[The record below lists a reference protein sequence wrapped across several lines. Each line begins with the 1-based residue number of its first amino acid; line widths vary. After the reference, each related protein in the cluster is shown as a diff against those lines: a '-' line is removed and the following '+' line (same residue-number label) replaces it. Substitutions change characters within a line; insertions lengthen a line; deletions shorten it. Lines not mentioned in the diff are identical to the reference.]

1 MRGVVDRGSDTNR
14 AATSPI
20 AILLIVALTL
30 VVAGAGF
37 VFLGDVVDIGET
49 TPQARMTADYDADRG
64 LVRIQH
70 DGGDTL
76 TRANTESLTVRVRDA
91 SDGSTE
97 EFEWLSGTTS
107 RISAGDGF
115 VLDDAGGLPVGDA
128 AFSGRFEPGDRV
140 QVVWQTD
147 EQSTILAAYTVDQA
161 ARPYLGWTLEP
172 RRGLLAHFPLDER
185 DLVAEDSV
193 GNGDGELMGATPG
206 ASGQVGT
213 AYSFDDANDEY
224 VALGRSF
231 DTDGALPQVSACAW
245 FNTDES
251 GTGNFDNWALL
262 DFDRSEYFNLY
273 VRGDDGRV
281 GFSTSAEPGTGSL
294 HDQYSTGSY
303 NDGSWH
309 LACGVYDRSSNEK
322 RLYVDGT
329 LESTVSDP
337 HDGKALGSGATRYG
351 FIGDGSE
358 ATSFDGSRNGFH
370 YDGRIDDVRLYDEA
384 LSAGEVQD
392 LYDAGTGGSATA
404 PTSGLVN
411 HWRLDERDTGDGD
424 TVLGERADGSTVVAE
439 NNGAFGNASG
449 VDGTAFEFRDGGYV
463 AIDDSFDTAGELP
476 QMTACS
482 WFRTS
487 ESGGGEFDN
496 WALLDYDRSEYF
508 NLYVRGDT
516 GGVGFSTS
524 SQGNSM
530 ADLSTTGTDFADGS
544 WHFACGVYDG
554 SEKRIYVDGSLEAS
568 ANQHGGAPLGTG
580 TPRFGFIGDGSEAG
594 SFDGDRN
601 DEYYDG
607 RVDEVRLY
615 DRALDQ
621 AEIEALYTAD
631 GGGSGNRTV
640 TTEAR
645 SYPATFD
652 ADELVL
658 TNVDATVPSGTS
670 ITVTVESD
678 PDGDG
683 TFEESSAPIALS
695 GATGSV
701 DVTGLGT
708 DSDTFRLRIE
718 LGTTTGTLPTFG
730 GAELTTGNATATAAA
745 LPGVA

>member
-1 MRGVVDRGSDTNR
+1 
-14 AATSPI
+14 
-20 AILLIVALTL
+20 VALTL

-49 TPQARMTADYDADRG
+49 TPQARMSADFDADSG
-64 LVRIQH
+64 IVRIQH

-115 VLDDAGGLPVGDA
+115 LLDDAGGLPVGDA

-140 QVVWQTD
+140 QVIWQTD
-147 EQSTILAAYTVDQA
+147 EQSTMLAEYTVDQP
-161 ARPYLGWTLEP
+161 ARPYLAWTLEP

-185 DLVAEDSV
+185 DLVARDSV
-193 GNGDGELMGATPG
+193 GNADGEPMGPTPG
-206 ASGQVGT
+206 ANGQVGT
-213 AYSFDDANDEY
+213 AYSFDDSNDEY
-224 VALGRSF
+224 VALDRRF
-231 DTDGALPQVSACAW
+231 DTDGALDQVSACAW

-281 GFSTSAEPGTGSL
+281 GFSTSAESGTGSL
-294 HDQYSTGSY
+294 HDQFSNGSY
-303 NDGSWH
+303 NDGNWH
-309 LACGVYDRSSNEK
+309 LACGVYNRSSNEK
-322 RLYVDGT
+322 RIYVDGT
-329 LESTVSDP
+329 LDANETKP
-337 HDGKALGSGATRYG
+337 HGGKALGSGVTRYG

-358 ATSFDGSRNGFH
+358 ASSYDGDRNNHHFDGRV
-370 YDGRIDDVRLYDEA
+370 DDVRLYDAA
-384 LSAGEVQD
+384 LNGSQVQD
-392 LYDAGTGGSATA
+392 LYDAGTGGGATA
-404 PTSGLVN
+404 PTSDLVS
-411 HWRLDERDTGDGD
+411 HWRLDESQTSDDD
-424 TVLGERADGSTVVAE
+424 TVLGERADGSTVTAE

-487 ESGGGEFDN
+487 ETGTGDFDN

-524 SQGNSM
+524 SQSNSK
-530 ADLSTTGTDFADGS
+530 ADLSTGTNFADGS

-554 SEKRIYVDGSLEAS
+554 TEKHIYVDGTERVNAT
-568 ANQHGGAPLGTG
+568 NPHGGQPLGTG
-580 TPRFGFIGDGSEAG
+580 TTRYGFIGDGSEAG
-594 SFDGDRN
+594 SFDGSRN
-601 DEYYDG
+601 DQYYDG
-607 RVDEVRLY
+607 QVDEVRLY

-621 AEIEALYTAD
+621 EEIEALYTAD

-645 SYPATFD
+645 SYPASFD
-652 ADELVL
+652 ADDLVL

-683 TFEESSAPIALS
+683 TFDKSSDAIDVT
-695 GATGSV
+695 GATGTV
-701 DVTGLGT
+701 DVTNLST

-718 LGTTTGTLPTFG
+718 LGTSTGTLPRFG
-730 GAELTTGNATATAAA
+730 GAELTTGNATARVLASPAAA
-745 LPGVA
+745 

>member
-1 MRGVVDRGSDTNR
+1 MRGVGERERDTER

-49 TPQARMTADYDADRG
+49 TPQARMSADFDADRG
-64 LVRIQH
+64 IVRIQH

-76 TRANTESLTVRVRDA
+76 TRGNTESLTVRVRDA

-140 QVVWQTD
+140 QVLWRTD
-147 EQSTILAAYTVDQA
+147 EQSTILAEYTVDQA
-161 ARPYLGWTLEP
+161 ARPYLAWTLEP

-185 DLVAEDSV
+185 DLVARDSV
-193 GNGDGELMGATPG
+193 GDADGELLGATPG
-206 ASGQVGT
+206 ANGQVGT
-213 AYSFDDANDEY
+213 AYSFDDSNDEY
-224 VALGRSF
+224 VALDRSF

-251 GTGNFDNWALL
+251 GTGEFDNWALL

-273 VRGDDGRV
+273 VTGDDGRV

-294 HDQYSTGSY
+294 HDQFSGAGY
-303 NDGSWH
+303 NDGNWH
-309 LACGVYDRSSNEK
+309 LACGVYDGTDK

-329 LESTVSDP
+329 LVDTATDP
-337 HDGKALGSGATRYG
+337 HSGKALGSGATRYG

-358 ATSFDGSRNGFH
+358 ATTFDGNRNDFH
-370 YDGRIDDVRLYDEA
+370 YDGRVDDVRLYDAA
-384 LSAGEVQD
+384 LDGTQVQD
-392 LYDAGTGGSATA
+392 LYDSATGGGATA
-404 PTSGLVN
+404 PTSDLVN
-411 HWRLDERDTGDGD
+411 HWRLDESQTGDDD
-424 TVLGERADGSTVVAE
+424 TVLGERADGSTVTAE

-449 VDGTAFEFRDGGYV
+449 VDGTAFDFRDGGYV
-463 AIDDSFDTAGELP
+463 ALDDSFDTAGELP

-487 ESGGGEFDN
+487 ETGTGEFDN

-524 SQGNSM
+524 SQSASM
-530 ADLSTTGTDFADGS
+530 RDLSTSTGFADGN

-554 SEKRIYVDGSLEAS
+554 TEKRIYVDGALEAS
-568 ANQHGGAPLGTG
+568 ATQHGGAPLGTG
-580 TPRFGFIGDGSEAG
+580 TTRYGFIGDGSEAA

-601 DEYYDG
+601 DQFYDG

-621 AEIEALYTAD
+621 EEIEALYTAD

-652 ADELVL
+652 AGDLVL

-683 TFEESSAPIALS
+683 TFEESSAAIDLT
-695 GATGSV
+695 GATGTV
-701 DVTGLGT
+701 DVTGLST

-718 LGTTTGTLPTFG
+718 LGTSTGTLPTFG
-730 GAELTTGNATATAAA
+730 GAELTTGNATANVVGAPMAT
-745 LPGVA
+745 

>member
-1 MRGVVDRGSDTNR
+1 MRGVGDRSTDG

-20 AILLIVALTL
+20 AILLIVALTI

-37 VFLGDVVDIGET
+37 VFLGDVVNIGET
-49 TPQARMTADYDADRG
+49 TPQARMSADYDVDRG
-64 LVRIQH
+64 IVRIQH

-76 TRANTESLTVRVRDA
+76 TRGNTESLTVRVRDA

-115 VLDDAGGLPVGDA
+115 VLDDAGGLPIGDG

-140 QVVWQTD
+140 QVIWQTG
-147 EQSTILAAYTVDQA
+147 EQSTVLAEYTVEQA
-161 ARPYLGWTLEP
+161 ARPYLAWTLEP

-185 DLVAEDSV
+185 DLVARDSV
-193 GNGDGELMGATPG
+193 GDADGELMGATPG

-213 AYSFDDANDEY
+213 AYSFDDSNDDY

-294 HDQYSTGSY
+294 HDQYSSASY
-303 NDGSWH
+303 NDGNWH
-309 LACGVYDRSSNEK
+309 LACGVYDRDSNEK

-329 LESTVSDP
+329 LVDTASDP

-358 ATSFDGSRNGFH
+358 ASSFDGSRNDFH
-370 YDGRIDDVRLYDEA
+370 YDGRIDDVRLYDAA
-384 LSAGEVQD
+384 LNDTQVQD
-392 LYDAGTGGSATA
+392 LYDSATVGGATA
-404 PTSGLVN
+404 PTSDLVN
-411 HWRLDERDTGDGD
+411 HWRLDESQTGDDD
-424 TVLGERADGSTVVAE
+424 TVLGERADGSTVTAE

-449 VDGTAFEFRDGGYV
+449 VDGTAFDFRDGGYV

-476 QMTACS
+476 QLTACS

-487 ESGGGEFDN
+487 ETGTGEFDN

-524 SQGNSM
+524 SQSASM
-530 ADLSTTGTDFADGS
+530 RDLSTGTNFADGD

-554 SEKRIYVDGSLEAS
+554 SEKRIYVDGSLEAR
-568 ANQHGGAPLGTG
+568 ATQHGGTPLGTG
-580 TPRFGFIGDGSEAG
+580 TTRYGFIGDGSEAG

-601 DEYYDG
+601 DEYFDG
-607 RVDEVRLY
+607 RIDEVRLY

-621 AEIEALYTAD
+621 EEIEALYTAD

-652 ADELVL
+652 ASDLVL
-658 TNVDATVPSGTS
+658 TNVEATVPSGTS

-683 TFEESSAPIALS
+683 TFEESSDSIDLS
-695 GATGSV
+695 GSTGTV
-701 DVTGLGT
+701 DVTGLTT

-718 LGTTTGTLPTFG
+718 LGTSTGTLPTFG
-730 GAELTTGNATATAAA
+730 GAELTTGNATASAVVAPATA
-745 LPGVA
+745 

>member
-1 MRGVVDRGSDTNR
+1 MRGVADRVSDR

-37 VFLGDVVDIGET
+37 VFLGDVVDIGAT
-49 TPQARMTADYDADRG
+49 TPQARMSADFDADRG
-64 LVRIQH
+64 IVRIQH

-97 EFEWLSGTTS
+97 EFEWLSGTTG

-140 QVVWQTD
+140 QVIWETD
-147 EQSTILAAYTVDQA
+147 DQSTVLAEYTVDQA
-161 ARPYLGWTLEP
+161 ARPYLAWTLEP

-185 DLVAEDSV
+185 DLVARDSV
-193 GNGDGELMGATPG
+193 GNADGELMGATPG

-213 AYSFDDANDEY
+213 AYSFDDSNDEY
-224 VALGRSF
+224 VALDRRF

-245 FNTDES
+245 FNTAES

-281 GFSTSAEPGTGSL
+281 GFSTSAEGGTGSL
-294 HDQYSTGSY
+294 HDQYSSGSY
-303 NDGSWH
+303 NDGNWH
-309 LACGVYDRSSNEK
+309 LACGVYNQSENEK
-322 RLYVDGT
+322 RLYVDGN
-329 LESTVSDP
+329 LESNVSDP

-358 ATSFDGSRNGFH
+358 ATSFDGNRNGFH
-370 YDGRIDDVRLYDEA
+370 YDGRIDDVRLYDAA
-384 LSAGEVQD
+384 LSASRVQD
-392 LYDAGTGGSATA
+392 LYDNATGGAAAA
-404 PTSGLVN
+404 PTSDLVN
-411 HWRLDERDTGDGD
+411 HWRLDEEPAGDSD
-424 TVLGERADGSTVVAE
+424 TVLGERADGSTVAAE

-487 ESGGGEFDN
+487 ETGTTEFDN

-524 SQGNSM
+524 SQSASM
-530 ADLSTTGTDFADGS
+530 QDLSTTTDFADGN

-554 SEKRIYVDGSLEAS
+554 TEKRIYVDGTLEANAS
-568 ANQHGGAPLGTG
+568 QHGGAPLGTG
-580 TPRFGFIGDGSEAG
+580 TTRYGFIGDGSEAG
-594 SFDGDRN
+594 SFDGNRN

-645 SYPATFD
+645 GYPATFD
-652 ADELVL
+652 ASDLVL

-683 TFEESSAPIALS
+683 TFEESSDAIDL
-695 GATGSV
+695 TGVTDTV
-701 DVTGLGT
+701 DVTGLST

-718 LGTTTGTLPTFG
+718 LGTSTGTLPRFG
-730 GAELTTGNATATAAA
+730 GAELTTGNTTASVLATPAAA
-745 LPGVA
+745 